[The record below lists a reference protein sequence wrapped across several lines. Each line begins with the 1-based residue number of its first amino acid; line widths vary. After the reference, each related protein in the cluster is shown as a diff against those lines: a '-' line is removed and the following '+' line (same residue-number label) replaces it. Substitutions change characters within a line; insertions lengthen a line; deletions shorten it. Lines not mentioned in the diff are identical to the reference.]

1 MPKRNWLSSQIH
13 SSWFRN
19 LYWLT
24 YGVFVVS
31 ALWHCVINL
40 ALKTPARVQDYALLI
55 ETLATR
61 WVLQK
66 SCEFVLPFHL
76 SDRDKGLGI
85 KRFSFKHQENIL
97 PLSILSISH
106 FWHPSHSASTQ
117 TFHLSK
123 LAPPASLENGWLNLH
138 WKSNATKA
146 DWIIGKPGM
155 PKGIALVAA
164 YNAYAFWLH
173 QVELVVWCFS
183 KTRDCSS
190 KHVKD
195 FH

>member
-1 MPKRNWLSSQIH
+1 MHCDIAWSTLPLKHLQGCKITHSLLRLWRPAESSKSLANLSCL
-13 SSWFRN
+13 FN
-19 LYWLT
+19 
-24 YGVFVVS
+24 
-31 ALWHCVINL
+31 
-40 ALKTPARVQDYALLI
+40 
-55 ETLATR
+55 
-61 WVLQK
+61 
-66 SCEFVLPFHL
+66 PFHL

-190 KHVKD
+190 KNVKD